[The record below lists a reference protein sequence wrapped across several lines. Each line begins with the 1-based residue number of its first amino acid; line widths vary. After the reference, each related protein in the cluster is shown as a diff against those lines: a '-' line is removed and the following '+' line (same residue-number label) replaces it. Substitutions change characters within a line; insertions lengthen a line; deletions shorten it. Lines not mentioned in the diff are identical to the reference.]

1 MSLRDTAVWDHHSA
15 FDAMFDEA
23 QSIFAERAR
32 GRWLRTRSSRRPSW
46 HTDCVDTAPESP
58 APFDRSLHIVLIV
71 PTSAPLRVSLV
82 LFVVV
87 VTTPFIAHA
96 QAPKKTLA
104 ASAVVNGTFSVT
116 PGALV
121 QNTQQA
127 NPCNPGACYDAATNV
142 HANQAWQLQVTLNQT
157 PANFYVNWI
166 QTPQNAPVR
175 LNAGTWQT
183 IASGTTSTPSQALSS
198 MYNAN
203 KTTAKG
209 GFVPTAAQ
217 LAAVLSYRVIAN
229 P

>member
-1 MSLRDTAVWDHHSA
+1 LRFSFALFAVVA
-15 FDAMFDEA
+15 ATPV
-23 QSIFAERAR
+23 IAR
-32 GRWLRTRSSRRPSW
+32 
-46 HTDCVDTAPESP
+46 
-58 APFDRSLHIVLIV
+58 
-71 PTSAPLRVSLV
+71 
-82 LFVVV
+82 
-87 VTTPFIAHA
+87 A

-104 ASAVVNGTFSVT
+104 ASAVVNGTFSVSA
-116 PGALV
+116 GALV

-142 HANQAWQLQVTLNQT
+142 HANRSWQLQVTLSET

-166 QTPQNAPVR
+166 QKPQNAQVR

-209 GFVPTAAQ
+209 GFIPTAAQ

>member
-1 MSLRDTAVWDHHSA
+1 MSSRDTAVCDHHSA
-15 FDAMFDEA
+15 CNASLDEA
-23 QSIFAERAR
+23 QNLFAKRAR
-32 GRWLRTRSSRRPSW
+32 ERWLRARRCRRPSW
-46 HTDCVDTAPESP
+46 HNDCVATAREFP
-58 APFDRSLHIVLIV
+58 AQFDPLHIVLIV
-71 PTSAPLRVSLV
+71 PTSAPLRFSFALFAV
-82 LFVVV
+82 LEA
-87 VTTPFIAHA
+87 TPLIARA

-104 ASAVVNGTFSVT
+104 ASAVVNGTFSVSA
-116 PGALV
+116 GALV

-142 HANQAWQLQVTLNQT
+142 HANRSWQLQVTLSET

-166 QTPQNAPVR
+166 QKPQNAQVR
-175 LNAGTWQT
+175 LNAGAWQT

-209 GFVPTAAQ
+209 GFIPTAAQ